1 MDLLVVSHER
11 GDSAQQEVLPAK
23 LVLGIDDPLELEG
36 SSDGGEWERLLP
48 FMQTLGDGLDE
59 TAVGRF
65 LGEPDLQS
73 SSGLLPGRDGGWG
86 LTLED
91 MGGGLVGLV
100 TSGAIVMGLV
110 LPAFE
115 VAAHDTL
122 SAAVLADPAVFAKG
136 FSVHGPAKGL
146 PVNP

>member
-91 MGGGLVGLV
+91 MGGGLIWLV
-100 TSGAIVMGLV
+100 TPGTVVMGLV
-110 LPAFE
+110 LASEQAPSYP
-115 VAAHDTL
+115 TL
-122 SAAVLADPAVFAKG
+122 SV
-136 FSVHGPAKGL
+136 GL
-146 PVNP
+146 D